1 MLLISIVLCLN
12 LELGN
17 VLQIRGQFDMFQL
30 GFEGIF
36 STYHFHA
43 GSEQIKINNI
53 LPPNE
58 VNSRYTH
65 AKLSHH
71 ILYFLFPYLKKY
83 QIHYTSSTCQNY
95 SVTSLEIFLSD
106 IVK

>member
-30 GFEGIF
+30 GFGGIF
-36 STYHFHA
+36 NTYHFHA

-53 LPPNE
+53 LPSNMKLILATHMPSYHITSYTSFSLIWRNT
-58 VNSRYTH
+58 RYITLAAH
-65 AKLSHH
+65 AKTTQLQV
-71 ILYFLFPYLKKY
+71 LKYFC
-83 QIHYTSSTCQNY
+83 QI
-95 SVTSLEIFLSD
+95 
-106 IVK
+106 